1 MTQNQAAFLVVA
13 LAAALG
19 ATGVV
24 AFGDKPVRSALSLVL
39 NFFVLGIL
47 YFMLGA
53 QLLGIT
59 QVMVYAGAIMVL
71 FLFVIMVLQL
81 QSQRAKEQPEH
92 RWPFAVAGGIA
103 FAAVLAFFYL
113 SYDLAP
119 ASNPVDESFGRPQAV
134 GTYLFTQYA
143 LPFEVAS
150 VLLLVGIVGSVLLAK
165 RRL

>member
-1 MTQNQAAFLVVA
+1 MTPNQTAFLVVG

-81 QSQRAKEQPEH
+81 QSQRSEKRTER
-92 RWPFAVAGGIA
+92 RWPFAVTGGLG
-103 FAAVLAFFYL
+103 FAALLAAMYV
-113 SYDLAP
+113 SNDLAP
-119 ASNPVDESFGRPQAV
+119 VTNPVDAAFGRPQAV
-134 GTYLFTQYA
+134 GTYLFTQFA